1 MKITTKTR
9 YGIRALVYIAEN
21 AVEDGELV
29 RIKEISEKEKVSVQ
43 YLEQILYKLKKN
55 GIIEGKRGPN
65 GGYKLAKTPEEI
77 DIYTV
82 FKILESEVRMVVCG
96 NEPEKCMG
104 DECSSL
110 YLWNKLN
117 GKLEAMLKGTTLSE
131 LITAH
136 KTKNKTGNPIND

>member
-21 AVEDGELV
+21 SEIEGTLV
-29 RIKEISEKEKVSVQ
+29 RIKEISENEKVSVQ

-65 GGYKLAKTPEEI
+65 GGYKLAKKPEEI

-96 NEPEKCMG
+96 TDPEKCMG
-104 DECSSL
+104 ADCSSL

-117 GKLEAMLKGTTLSE
+117 GKLEDMLKATTLAE
-131 LITAH
+131 MIEAH
-136 KTKNKTGNPIND
+136 KKKDKTGNNR

>member
-21 AVEDGELV
+21 SETEGTLV
-29 RIKEISEKEKVSVQ
+29 RIKEVSENEKVSVQ
-43 YLEQILYKLKKN
+43 YLEQILCKLKKN

-65 GGYKLAKTPEEI
+65 GGYKLAKKPEDI

-82 FKILESEVRMVVCG
+82 FKILESEVSMVVCG
-96 NEPEKCMG
+96 TDPEKCMG
-104 DECSSL
+104 TDCSSL

-117 GKLEAMLKGTTLSE
+117 GKLEDMLKATTLAE
-131 LITAH
+131 MMEAH
-136 KTKNKTGNPIND
+136 KKKDKMVNQ